1 MKRIIIS
8 IIIAIAVVCGSIFEI
23 AFVSSKSDEYIGRI
37 KKIDD
42 LVRDDKTEAAIAECR
57 RLESD
62 WDKNVGSIDVMLI
75 HDYADSVGAG
85 ISKMRSH
92 LENGS
97 LAMYFCESA
106 DAEKGLA
113 SIKGSEYP
121 LIENIL

>member
-75 HDYADSVGAG
+75 HDYADSVSRMAVSCDPGSDDCLG
-85 ISKMRSH
+85 T
-92 LENGS
+92 LEQLHS
-97 LAMYFCESA
+97 RRRLWRKQFHEQ
-106 DAEKGLA
+106 L
-113 SIKGSEYP
+113 
-121 LIENIL
+121 